1 MLFRLRVRY
10 GRRLIPEDTDAEEFG
25 SLEEAR
31 QAAVEQIQ
39 DLVEAASLSRE
50 PPECDGI
57 EISDFQGSTVLQV
70 RVSEA
75 NG

>member
-10 GRRLIPEDTDAEEFG
+10 GDRFIPEDTDAEEFG

-31 QAAVEQIQ
+31 QEALQQIQ
-39 DLVEAASLSRE
+39 ELVAAASLSRE
-50 PPECDGI
+50 PPDCDGI
-57 EISDFQGSTVLQV
+57 EISDLQGSTVLQV